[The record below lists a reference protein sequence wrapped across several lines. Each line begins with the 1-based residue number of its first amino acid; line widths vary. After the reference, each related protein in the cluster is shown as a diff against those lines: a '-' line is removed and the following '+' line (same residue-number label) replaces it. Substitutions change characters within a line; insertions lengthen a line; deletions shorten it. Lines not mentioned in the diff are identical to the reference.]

1 VEGTRHSVRG
11 ADEASIGLLTAG
23 TGPALLLVHGG
34 MGRLEQWEP
43 VCQRSSNPAVFLSAV
58 QVIQHPD
65 VQVIPHFR
73 GRGSTTWAP

>member
-1 VEGTRHSVRG
+1 VITDSENDAIRFVPATSGTYFG
-11 ADEASIGLLTAG
+11 QAMTAG
-23 TGPALLLVHGG
+23 DIYTIAG
-34 MGRLEQWEP
+34 
-43 VCQRSSNPAVFLSAV
+43 CQRSSNPAVFLSAV

>member
-1 VEGTRHSVRG
+1 LSSEVDLDEGPITVVG
-11 ADEASIGLLTAG
+11 
-23 TGPALLLVHGG
+23 
-34 MGRLEQWEP
+34 
-43 VCQRSSNPAVFLSAV
+43 CQRSSNPAVFLSAV